1 LLAKSHDGGA
11 KDAAWFLIYPPA
23 FLLMGFLWPTLAIG
37 FGESKMTAS
46 IGELHDRFL
55 RGPALQ
61 TINDNLG
68 RAVLH

>member
-1 LLAKSHDGGA
+1 
-11 KDAAWFLIYPPA
+11 
-23 FLLMGFLWPTLAIG
+23 
-37 FGESKMTAS
+37 MTAS